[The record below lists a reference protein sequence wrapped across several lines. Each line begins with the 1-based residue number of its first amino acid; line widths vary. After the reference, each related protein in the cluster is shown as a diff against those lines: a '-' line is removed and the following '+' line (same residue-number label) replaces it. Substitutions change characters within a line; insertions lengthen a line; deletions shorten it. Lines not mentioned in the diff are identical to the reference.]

1 MEKQLLFRLSYIFI
15 ALYGQAIAQ
24 NEIKLEG
31 SQVISNFKF
40 VNSSGETDK
49 SYSSVTS
56 GAYGISYL
64 RTTKKNVLFKMGAG
78 MRRGGASLTLSNDS
92 YNWSLQYID
101 VKIGIGYMINK
112 WRIKPYVMIT
122 PYYSFLVKASESINS
137 QNYDIMKNKSIK
149 NSDYGLNG
157 SVGIKIPVTDM
168 FAIYAEGSYLYGLQ
182 NNEVNTKQQLYN
194 RAYFITIGIS
204 LKVSKLSPKWVQE
217 GK

>member
-1 MEKQLLFRLSYIFI
+1 MVKRLLFRLSYIFI
-15 ALYGQAIAQ
+15 ALYGQTIAQ
-24 NEIKLEG
+24 NEINLEG

-64 RTTKKNVLFKMGAG
+64 RTTKKNVLFKVGIG
-78 MRRGGASLTLSNDS
+78 MRKGGASLTYGNDS
-92 YNWSLQYID
+92 YSWHLQYLD
-101 VKIGIGYMINK
+101 AKIGIGYLINK
-112 WRIKPYVMIT
+112 WRIKPYVMVT
-122 PYYSFLVKASESINS
+122 PYYSFLMKAYQTINS
-137 QNYDIMKNKSIK
+137 QNYDIIKSKSIK
-149 NSDYGLNG
+149 NSDYGING
-157 SVGIKIPVTDM
+157 SLGLKIPLSDL

-194 RAYFITIGIS
+194 RAYFITLGIS
-204 LKVSKLSPKWVQE
+204 GKISKLSPKWVQE